1 MKHIRVSDV
10 HYQMAIERARKRKM
24 RVEDYMESLVQEDYN
39 RK

>member
-1 MKHIRVSDV
+1 MKQIRVSDV